1 MSCARTLAS
10 RRLTVK
16 RPNKETQHA
25 ALKKAARALGC
36 DESAVKMQLIH
47 DRIYVFGGL
56 VRYLLLSP
64 R

>member
-1 MSCARTLAS
+1 
-10 RRLTVK
+10 LTVK